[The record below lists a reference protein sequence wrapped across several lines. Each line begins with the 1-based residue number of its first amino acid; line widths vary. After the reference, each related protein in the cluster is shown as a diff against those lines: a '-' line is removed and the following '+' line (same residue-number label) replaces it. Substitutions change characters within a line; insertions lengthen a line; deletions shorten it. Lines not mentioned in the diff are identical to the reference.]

1 MLKAI
6 GAVLRLSKSEVSGV
20 GVNKFIFRR
29 KFFFFNN
36 C

>member
-20 GVNKFIFRR
+20 GENKFIFRR